1 MKTGMDRE
9 RFFRGAGWD
18 RAWQGQKSSGGVGQ
32 GSKSAVRGRAH
43 NACNSWLKS
52 YATAEET
59 FICIALNEVSQMYST
74 FIIMIFD
81 NDKSEGSTP
90 QCNDDGVI
98 DYLAMLDSKNS

>member
-1 MKTGMDRE
+1 MNG
-9 RFFRGAGWD
+9 FFSRAGAGQIL
-18 RAWQGQKSSGGVGQ
+18 R
-32 GSKSAVRGRAH
+32 SAH
-43 NACNSWLKS
+43 ISWLKS

-59 FICIALNEVSQMYST
+59 LVCIALNEVSQMYST